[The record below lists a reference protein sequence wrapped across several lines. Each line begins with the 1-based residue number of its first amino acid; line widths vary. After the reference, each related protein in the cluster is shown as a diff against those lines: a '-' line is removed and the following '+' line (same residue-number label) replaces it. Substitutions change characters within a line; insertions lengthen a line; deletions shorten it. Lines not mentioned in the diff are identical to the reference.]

1 MKVTADD
8 DDDDDGTETL
18 RSSLPPKYA
27 IPRKITFQAENLK
40 IPTTTL
46 TLSLAHSLTTVI
58 IIMIGIHRKSIR

>member
-1 MKVTADD
+1 MKVTADDD

-46 TLSLAHSLTTVI
+46 SLSRSLTLSLPS
-58 IIMIGIHRKSIR
+58 SSS